1 MSKNFLLLQFPWQFI
16 MLAIFIQSSFSS
28 LKLIDLEFDPMDKIL
43 HFIVFG
49 ILGIL
54 TARGLRN
61 AKTRIV
67 KENYFS
73 LTLIICIIYGA
84 SDEIHQYF
92 VPGRYSSWADWIADV
107 LGVIILVWV
116 YRLYI
121 DSKNRKLSEDG

>member
-1 MSKNFLLLQFPWQFI
+1 MSKNFLLFQFPWQFI

-54 TARGLRN
+54 TARGFRN

-121 DSKNRKLSEDG
+121 DSKNRKLGEDG